1 MAPSDAEDLA
11 RAVAESQEHLRPWMP
26 WIAGEPKTLDQCRA
40 RIPEWDHE
48 WAKGRDFV
56 LGVFIGERVASRK
69 LVDRFDGNIAAQRL
83 PTLPL
88 DDERGSESPL
98 RRRRQPAVGRRPTAA
113 LPSMADCRGALS
125 QRGPRRGVPQRK
137 GCGCRR
143 RAHLAVRKPRPPG

>member
-1 MAPSDAEDLA
+1 MEELSQLPPDRMEGDGLLLRRWRLDDAKDLG
-11 RAVAESQEHLRPWMP
+11 RAVAASQEHLRPWMP

-56 LGVFIGERVASRK
+56 LGVFVGERVASRK

-88 DDERGSESPL
+88 DDERG
-98 RRRRQPAVGRRPTAA
+98 TD
-113 LPSMADCRGALS
+113 DC
-125 QRGPRRGVPQRK
+125 
-137 GCGCRR
+137 
-143 RAHLAVRKPRPPG
+143 